1 MKRWAR
7 KMTIIATFCCL
18 ILTTS
23 CNLLPENNAIE
34 EIAPVIFW
42 YVKKGDKK
50 QLKIS
55 TAVPPVLKEKKQLF
69 SLEVDLLK
77 QGSKDFNLIYYREMK
92 VGQLRMIFIDEEIA
106 KSGVLQLVN
115 SLLIDPDTSQRLF
128 IVIVKGDFESYVKKQ
143 IKEKENTEYY
153 LYRMLKHYE
162 DQNQG
167 ELTPV
172 NLHDFKKMLYT
183 PLSDPYIPVFK
194 ADQNNF
200 KYEGTAIF
208 KKDKLVKVFTNMD
221 DQVFQL
227 IGTDNYLKYLVIP
240 KLSVVLGRVQTTVH
254 YTLNADL
261 SKLFV
266 NVKMMGRIED
276 FKSHNNGLNDE
287 EIQKLKYSIEDHME
301 KNTKK
306 MFKTLQQEHS
316 DPFQIGTKTLTPFGK
331 SLTDKEWY
339 EKWRKMY
346 VTVNYEL
353 QMGPLQKDPK

>member
-1 MKRWAR
+1 MKRWAK
-7 KMTIIATFCCL
+7 KMTIIAAFCCL

-42 YVKKGDKK
+42 YVKKGEKK

-69 SLEVDLLK
+69 SLEVNLLK
-77 QGSKDFNLIYYREMK
+77 QGSKDFNLIYFREMK
-92 VGQLRMIFIDEEIA
+92 VGQLRMVFIDEKIA
-106 KSGVLQLVN
+106 KSGILQIVN

-183 PLSDPYIPVFK
+183 PFSDPYVPVFK

-208 KKDKLVKVFTNMD
+208 KKDKLVKTLTNMD

-227 IGTDNYLKYLVIP
+227 IGSDNYLKYLVIP
-240 KLSVVLGRVQTTVH
+240 KLSVVLGRVQTNVDF
-254 YTLNADL
+254 TLNEDK
-261 SKLFV
+261 SKLFL

-276 FKSHNNGLNDE
+276 FKSNNDGLSE
-287 EIQKLKYSIEDHME
+287 EKIEKLKYSIEDKME
-301 KNTKK
+301 KNTVKLI
-306 MFKTLQQEHS
+306 KTLQRVRS
-316 DPFQIGTKTLTPFGK
+316 DPFQVGTKTLTPFGK
-331 SLTDKEWY
+331 TLSDKEWY
-339 EKWRKMY
+339 EKWAEMDIS
-346 VTVNYEL
+346 VNYNL
-353 QMGPLQKDPK
+353 QMGPLQKNPK

>member
-1 MKRWAR
+1 MKRWAK
-7 KMTIIATFCCL
+7 KMTILVTFCCL

-42 YVKKGDKK
+42 YVKKGEKK

-69 SLEVDLLK
+69 TLEVNLLK
-77 QGSKDFNLIYYREMK
+77 QGSKDFNLIYFREMK
-92 VGQLRMIFIDEEIA
+92 VGQLRMVFIDEKIA
-106 KSGVLQLVN
+106 RSGILQIVN

-183 PLSDPYIPVFK
+183 PFSDPYIPVFK
-194 ADQNNF
+194 ADQDNF

-208 KKDKLVKVFTNMD
+208 KKDKLVKTFTNMD

-227 IGTDNYLKYLVIP
+227 IGSDNYLKYLVIP
-240 KLSVVLGRVQTTVH
+240 KLSVVLGRVQTDVDF
-254 YTLNADL
+254 TLNEDN
-261 SKLFV
+261 SKLLL

-276 FKSHNNGLNDE
+276 FKSNNDGLSE
-287 EIQKLKYSIEDHME
+287 KKIEKLKYSIEDDME
-301 KNTKK
+301 KNTIE
-306 MFKTLQQEHS
+306 MIKTLQRVRSDHFQLKYNHQE
-316 DPFQIGTKTLTPFGK
+316 
-331 SLTDKEWY
+331 
-339 EKWRKMY
+339 
-346 VTVNYEL
+346 
-353 QMGPLQKDPK
+353 